1 MDKKQL
7 KNYLIKTDC
16 EYNKHSQGNK
26 GFIISAYSLVE
37 LYNTLNYIYQE
48 IDYNQETTIISI
60 EEI

>member
-7 KNYLIKTDC
+7 KSYLIKTD
-16 EYNKHSQGNK
+16 EDNKHSQGGK

-48 IDYNQETTIISI
+48 IDYNQETTIICI